1 MRIVVVRAVAV
12 AATIRMLLPL
22 AALALRIK
30 VMRAEETRQ
39 IPPRAAV
46 VVVVPVRWEPEEAQ
60 QQEAAARVC
69 RLLLR
74 DLRLRGLPEVGGL
87 PIQEQL
93 ERRGPQETD
102 LPTVV
107 MALARMGQQ
116 RSGRAGLALLY

>member
-1 MRIVVVRAVAV
+1 MAD
-12 AATIRMLLPL
+12 AATTETPLLL
-22 AALALRIK
+22 AELALRSK

-39 IPPRAAV
+39 MPPRAAV
-46 VVVVPVRWEPEEAQ
+46 VVVVPVRWEPQEAQ

-93 ERRGPQETD
+93 EHRGPQETD